1 MAKKKPDSKEE
12 KDKNTE
18 GQSIEP
24 KNDINLPQGLENILA
39 TLEPHVKE
47 QILQSI
53 RVVVTRSTS
62 FGGALLL
69 PQHLEGY
76 NQVVPGGAERIF
88 RMVENQSEE
97 RMALEKH
104 SVNEELKQRGRGQV
118 FGFILGLF
126 GIASAV
132 YLAVNGHD
140 TVAGIFGT
148 TTIVGL
154 VAVFVIGR
162 KQQQENRG

>member
-1 MAKKKPDSKEE
+1 
-12 KDKNTE
+12 
-18 GQSIEP
+18 
-24 KNDINLPQGLENILA
+24 
-39 TLEPHVKE
+39 
-47 QILQSI
+47 
-53 RVVVTRSTS
+53 
-62 FGGALLL
+62 
-69 PQHLEGY
+69 
-76 NQVVPGGAERIF
+76 
-88 RMVENQSEE
+88 
-97 RMALEKH
+97 MALEKY